1 MMYLMIIAG
10 FVFLLGGADVFVRGA
25 VAVAGK
31 LDVPPLVIG
40 LTVVAFGTSA
50 PELLVSLDAATAGSG
65 SMALGNVVGSN
76 IANLLLIVGAAA
88 LVKPIMVK
96 PFALMRDTVM
106 LVGGSLLFAWFSWHG
121 EIGVMQ
127 GAVLLFALLVFLGSA
142 YRREA
147 SGIDPAA
154 ADLHIQEIE
163 EYKGLRGSMWAL
175 WMTLLAGLAGLIFGA
190 HLLVE
195 GGVSVAREFGVAEE
209 VIGLTVLAIGT
220 SLPELAASVV
230 AALRGHSDVAIGNVV
245 GSNMFNVLAV
255 VGIVSMV
262 TPLQAPSQILEFDLW
277 VMLAVTVVMIPYLL
291 GGLRLGRGAAIL
303 FLTAYTAY
311 IFLQAYGVGGVLALI
326 G

>member
-1 MMYLMIIAG
+1 MMYLMILAG

-25 VAVAGK
+25 VAVASK
-31 LDVPPLVIG
+31 LNVPPLVIG

-50 PELLVSLDAATAGSG
+50 PELLVSLDAALAGAG
-65 SMALGNVVGSN
+65 SMAMGNVIGSN

-88 LVKPIMVK
+88 LVKPILVK
-96 PFALMRDTVM
+96 PFALMRDSMM
-106 LVGGSLLFAWFSWHG
+106 LIGGSLLFAWFSWRG
-121 EIGVMQ
+121 EIGALQ
-127 GAVLLFALLVFLGSA
+127 GAVLLIALFIFLGSA

-147 SGIDPAA
+147 SGADPEA

-163 EYKGLRGSMWAL
+163 EYKGLRGSTWVM
-175 WMTLLAGLAGLIFGA
+175 WMTLLAGLAALVFGA
-190 HLLVE
+190 DLLVD
-195 GGVSVAREFGVAEE
+195 GGVSVAREFGVSEA

-255 VGIVSMV
+255 IGVVSMV
-262 TPLQAPSQILEFDLW
+262 TPLQAPTQIMEFDLW

-291 GGLRLGRGAAIL
+291 GGLRLGRVASTL
-303 FLTAYTAY
+303 FLTTYAAY
-311 IFLQAYGVGGVLALI
+311 IFMQAYGVSSILALM

>member
-1 MMYLMIIAG
+1 MMYLMLIAG

-25 VAVAGK
+25 VAIAARLNVS
-31 LDVPPLVIG
+31 PLVIG

-50 PELLVSLDAATAGSG
+50 PELLVSLNAALAGAG
-65 SMALGNVVGSN
+65 NMALGNVVGSN

-106 LVGGSLLFAWFSWHG
+106 LIGSSLLFAWFCWRG
-121 EIGVMQ
+121 EIGPWQ
-127 GAVLLFALLVFLGSA
+127 GTVLLVALFVFLGNS
-142 YRREA
+142 YRREV
-147 SGIDPAA
+147 SGDDPEA
-154 ADLHIQEIE
+154 ADIHIQEIE
-163 EYKGLRGSMWAL
+163 EYKGLRGSTWVL
-175 WMTLLAGLAGLIFGA
+175 WMTLLAGLAGLVFGA
-190 HLLVE
+190 DLLVK
-195 GGVSVAREFGVAEE
+195 GGVSIAREFGIAEE

-255 VGIVSMV
+255 VGVVSMV
-262 TPLQAPSQILEFDLW
+262 TPLNAPAQLVQFDLW
-277 VMLAVTVVMIPYLL
+277 VMLAVTLIMVPYLL
-291 GGLRLGRGAAIL
+291 GRMRLGRAASAL
-303 FLTAYTAY
+303 FLTAYAGY
-311 IFLQAYGVGGVLALI
+311 IMIQAYGVSGVLALV

>member
-1 MMYLMIIAG
+1 MMYLMILAG

-25 VAVAGK
+25 VAIAGK
-31 LDVPPLVIG
+31 LNVSPLVIG

-50 PELLVSLDAATAGSG
+50 PELLVSLDAALAGSG
-65 SMALGNVVGSN
+65 SMALGNVIGSN

-96 PFALMRDTVM
+96 PFALMRDSAM
-106 LVGGSLLFAWFSWHG
+106 LIGGSLLFAGFCWYG
-121 EIGVMQ
+121 EIGAWQ
-127 GAVLLFALLVFLGSA
+127 GAVLLIALFIFLGSS

-147 SGIDPAA
+147 AGGDPGA

-163 EYKGLRGSMWAL
+163 EYKGLRGSAWVL
-175 WMTLLAGLAGLIFGA
+175 WMTLLAGLAALVFGA
-190 HLLVE
+190 DLLVD

-255 VGIVSMV
+255 VGVVSVV
-262 TPLQAPSQILEFDLW
+262 TPLNAPAQLLEFDLW
-277 VMLAVTVVMIPYLL
+277 VMLAVTIVMTPYLL
-291 GGLRLGRGAAIL
+291 GMWRLGRVASAL
-303 FLTAYTAY
+303 FLSFYVAY
-311 IFLQAYGVGGVLALI
+311 IALQTYGVSGVLALV